1 MLPWRLLPN
10 LSRLFEC
17 EDAADSAC
25 SVALW
30 SLPDS
35 VSDMSGSWSGAVPS
49 TLLSVAPSMP
59 CAGEKTAQVWLK
71 QAIYCREHY
80 LNPPDLLPT

>member
-1 MLPWRLLPN
+1 MPSVSAGCMLPWRLLPSR
-10 LSRLFEC
+10 SRLFEC

-35 VSDMSGSWSGAVPS
+35 VSDMSGSWYGAVPS
-49 TLLSVAPSMP
+49 MLLSVVPSAPCN
-59 CAGEKTAQVWLK
+59 CAETCSGYPMLWV
-71 QAIYCREHY
+71 
-80 LNPPDLLPT
+80 